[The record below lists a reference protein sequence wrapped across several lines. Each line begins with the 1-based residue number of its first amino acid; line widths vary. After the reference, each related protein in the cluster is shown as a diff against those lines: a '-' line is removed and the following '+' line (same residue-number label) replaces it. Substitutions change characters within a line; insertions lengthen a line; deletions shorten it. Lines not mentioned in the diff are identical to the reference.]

1 MGRTYENKN
10 AIIAELK
17 ETLSQSQIAIV
28 IDYKGLTVAEITD
41 LRRRLRPTGTECK
54 VTKNTLME
62 KAVDGDRNW
71 QPIQDLLQGSSA
83 FLLVKDDIGGA
94 IKAYQ
99 DFQKATKKSEL
110 KGGVM
115 EGRRLSDVDVKAIG
129 DLPSKEQL
137 MAQIAG
143 ALNALTTK
151 IAVGIKE
158 VPASIARG
166 IKAVSEKEGGASAA
180 ETSEGQAETETPEA
194 PIASEQSEGQAETE
208 TPEGQAE

>member
-1 MGRTYENKN
+1 MGRTVENKN

-17 ETLSQSQIAIV
+17 ETLSESQIAVV
-28 IDYKGLTVAEITD
+28 IDYKGLTVSEITD
-41 LRRRLRPTGTECK
+41 LRRRLRPTGTVCK
-54 VTKNTLME
+54 VTKNTLMRI
-62 KAVDGDRNW
+62 AVDGDKQW
-71 QPIQDLLQGSSA
+71 QPMQELLEGTSA

-99 DFQKATKKSEL
+99 DFQKATKKTEL

-115 EGRRLSDVDVKAIG
+115 VGRLLKEADVKAIA

-143 ALNALTTK
+143 AINGLATK

-158 VPASIARG
+158 VPASLARG
-166 IKAVSEKEGGASAA
+166 LQAVADKDNSSGEEAAA
-180 ETSEGQAETETPEA
+180 EAPAAEEPAAEA
-194 PIASEQSEGQAETE
+194 PAAEA
-208 TPEGQAE
+208 PAAE